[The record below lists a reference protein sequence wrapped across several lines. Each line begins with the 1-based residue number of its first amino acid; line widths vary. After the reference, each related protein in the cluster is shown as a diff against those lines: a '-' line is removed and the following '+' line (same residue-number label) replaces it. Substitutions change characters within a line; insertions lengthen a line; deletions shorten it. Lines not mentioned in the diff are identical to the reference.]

1 MRNKELCIEV
11 VNKIG
16 ILLQYV
22 PLELRDDEM
31 CKIAIKHE
39 KTALKYV
46 PDNLQYKILEYY
58 DINKS
63 I

>member
-46 PDNLQYKILEYY
+46 PRQFAI
-58 DINKS
+58 
-63 I
+63 